1 MRLRA
6 LLGATGVMVAVAAS
20 ATSGFAQ
27 EAALQHPADIRVG
40 SCASLGEVVVPLAPL
55 VVPVG
60 DPQGQAG
67 APTVAQSVTEV
78 PVLLMD
84 LLAASNA
91 VVVQASP
98 EQLDTPIACAEIGG
112 TLSDDGSL
120 AVGLQAMNGAR
131 ISGVASFASTRA
143 DDGTLVTLQ
152 LVDERSGRERGD
164 DVAAGA
170 DAGDGATAGD
180 GANAADGV
188 GNVTVGPA
196 SDRAPGED
204 GVVDSPG
211 RDSDGGRGADGESG
225 HNGGGNDRRGQ
236 DTGSREGV
244 ARAGEDGTTSR

>member
-1 MRLRA
+1 MRPRA

-78 PVLLMD
+78 PVLFMD
-84 LLAASNA
+84 LLGASNA

-131 ISGVASFASTRA
+131 ISGVASFGSTRA

-164 DVAAGA
+164 DVAAGV
-170 DAGDGATAGD
+170 DAGDGAT
-180 GANAADGV
+180 AADGV

-204 GVVDSPG
+204 GAVDSPG

-225 HNGGGNDRRGQ
+225 HSEGGNDGRGQ
-236 DTGSREGV
+236 DTGSRGDV

>member
-1 MRLRA
+1 
-6 LLGATGVMVAVAAS
+6 
-20 ATSGFAQ
+20 
-27 EAALQHPADIRVG
+27 
-40 SCASLGEVVVPLAPL
+40 
-55 VVPVG
+55 
-60 DPQGQAG
+60 
-67 APTVAQSVTEV
+67 VAQSVTEV
-78 PVLLMD
+78 PVLFMD
-84 LLAASNA
+84 LLGASNV

-143 DDGTLVTLQ
+143 DDGTLVTLH

-170 DAGDGATAGD
+170 DAGDGATAAD

-204 GVVDSPG
+204 GAVDSPG
-211 RDSDGGRGADGESG
+211 RDSDGRGADGESG
-225 HNGGGNDRRGQ
+225 HDGGGNDRRGQ
-236 DTGSREGV
+236 DTGSRGDV